1 MRDVEA
7 LVHRAQG
14 MLEHDPRV
22 RRWQVRSD
30 GAIAIE
36 IEVQGAVPPQDRYQI
51 IESLGRPLYRVDRP
65 EGSLDALLSDLVVV
79 RVDVD
84 GVPEPEVLLEPWERL
99 GQINHQFWV
108 DLWVTFGFV
117 QRGKPWK
124 AIKHMQHLRDL
135 VFEVGRLASE
145 DATARDEAVLPVELV
160 PALARTSCGPQPA
173 ELGQA
178 LMYAIFVY
186 RRMREALAA
195 RLQVAFSPEH
205 EDRLITELVDVFGR
219 PEELARMGEEAR

>member
-1 MRDVEA
+1 MRDVDA

-14 MLEHDPRV
+14 LLEHDPRV

-36 IEVQGAVPPQDRYQI
+36 VEVQGAVPPQDRYQI

-65 EGSLDALLSDLVVV
+65 EGSLDALLADLVVV

-84 GVPEPEVLLEPWERL
+84 GVPEPEMTIEPWERL

-135 VFEVGRLASE
+135 VFEVGRLVAE
-145 DATARDEAVLPVELV
+145 DPKARDEAVIPGDLAPSM
-160 PALARTSCGPQPA
+160 ARTCPGPEPA
-173 ELGQA
+173 AIGQA

-186 RRMREALAA
+186 RRMRDDLAD
-195 RLQVAFSPEH
+195 RLQVALQPEH
-205 EDRLITELVDVFGR
+205 EDRLISELVDTFGR
-219 PEELARMGEEAR
+219 PEELARMEAEAR